1 MENNNEKFK
10 YSYSAPTQNETREIE
25 NIRKQ
30 YLPLSNRQ
38 KKYEELKNLDKK
50 VRLTPLIIFSI
61 IGIVCVLIFGSGMAM
76 VLEFQKLIGGIVL
89 SVLGAVLLLCDYFFY
104 RFLAKK
110 FKEKYSERILKL
122 SDELLKEKDK

>member
-1 MENNNEKFK
+1 MENNEKFK
-10 YSYSAPTQNETREIE
+10 YSYSAPTQDETREIE

-50 VRLTPLIIFSI
+50 VRLTPLIIFAL

-76 VLEFQKLIGGIVL
+76 VLEFKKIISGIIL
-89 SVLGAVLLLCDYFFY
+89 SVFGAVCLLGDYFLY
-104 RFLAKK
+104 RFLIRK
-110 FKEKYSERILKL
+110 FKEKYAKRILEI
-122 SDELLKEKDK
+122 SEELLNEKDK